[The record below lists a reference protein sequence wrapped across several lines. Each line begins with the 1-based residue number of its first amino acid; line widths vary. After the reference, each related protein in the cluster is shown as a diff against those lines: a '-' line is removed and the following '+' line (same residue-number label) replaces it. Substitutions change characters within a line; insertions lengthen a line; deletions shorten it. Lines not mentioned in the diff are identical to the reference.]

1 MRVILRW
8 SCAQPRPGTD
18 VRLARFKRVL
28 RAAQR
33 TRRYMPLLE
42 RAGLATPEALVC
54 LDSVEHTLQRL
65 PAIDLEEFRGSP
77 AAFESPGGTSP
88 APQAFRSPLEHTPKT
103 AILMPG
109 FQQTSGVKV
118 MTQNWGKNL
127 KRFGASALAAPLTVL
142 RELAAAV
149 ESGQQEIRGLQHF
162 VIPFTGGE
170 QGELDEEDRERFWR
184 VFQVPLFEQR
194 LGFDGRV
201 IAYEC
206 EAHTGLHILPERAA
220 FEETADSELLLTSL
234 TDLRHPTLRVAT
246 RVAGSIQHEC
256 CDCGDAAARLIAMRP
271 LHHTPG
277 TLSAV
282 AAAC

>member
-8 SCAQPRPGTD
+8 TCSQACPGGD
-18 VRLARFKRVL
+18 VRVARFKRVL

-33 TRRYMPLLE
+33 TERYQPLLE
-42 RAGLATPEALVC
+42 SAGLATPEALAAV
-54 LDSVEHTLQRL
+54 DSVEGTLERL
-65 PAIDLEEFRGSP
+65 PAIALEEFRGSP
-77 AAFESPGGTSP
+77 AAFESPGVLSP
-88 APQAFRSPLEHTPKT
+88 PPQMFRSPLEHTPKT

-109 FQQTSGVKV
+109 FEQTSGVKV
-118 MTQNWGKNL
+118 MAHNWSKSL

-149 ESGQQEIRGLQHF
+149 EHGDQEIGGLKHF

-170 QGELDEEDRERFWR
+170 QGELREDDRELFWR

-206 EAHTGLHILPERAA
+206 EAHSGLHIVPERAA
-220 FEETADSELLLTSL
+220 FEETAGSELLLTSL
-234 TDLRHPTLRVAT
+234 TDLRHPTLRIGT
-246 RVAGSIQHEC
+246 RTAGSIQHEC
-256 CDCGDAAARLIAMRP
+256 CDCGNAAPRLVGFRP
-271 LHHTPG
+271 L
-277 TLSAV
+277 AA